1 MQYGQNYTINYTPKS
16 VSITKACLIRL
27 GSVTHGFDQDQ
38 RYVPLTINDSPP
50 GTVDV
55 VGPINANIAP
65 PGYYMLFILEAA
77 GQPCELAAYVR
88 VGP

>member
-1 MQYGQNYTINYTPKS
+1 MQYGQNYTINYTPTS
-16 VSITKACLIRL
+16 IAITKVCLIRL

-38 RYVPLTINDSPP
+38 RYVPLTITDAPK
-50 GTVDV
+50 GTVAV
-55 VGPINANIAP
+55 VAPANANIAP

-77 GQPCELAAYVR
+77 GRPCELAAYVR